1 MPLSAAGDGGATFSS
16 RLRRETE
23 GVGLIACSNLSI
35 HAAYGR
41 WQGGAMAP
49 EVGLVACGDLC
60 FALELRSSSH
70 RKVSS
75 RLRRETEG
83 VGLVACGDLCFA
95 LELRSSSHRKVSSRL
110 RRETEGVG
118 FEPTETCASSVFKTD
133 ALNRSATPP
142 LPNKGKIIRR
152 PRGCPSRG
160 AAPRRPSASSSAPK
174 KTAARDPD
182 GGCEF
187 MIGETY
193 SSFCCTSS
201 PTAFTPSPT
210 CSTALP
216 AALSVSLLAS

>member
-1 MPLSAAGDGGATFSS
+1 MVPARAWDKEKAAPGNGGGWDW
-16 RLRRETE
+16 LRFAQPVSGSLREPPART
-23 GVGLIACSNLSI
+23 
-35 HAAYGR
+35 
-41 WQGGAMAP
+41 
-49 EVGLVACGDLC
+49 
-60 FALELRSSSH
+60 ALSSH
-70 RKVSS
+70 RK
-75 RLRRETEG
+75 
-83 VGLVACGDLCFA
+83 A
-95 LELRSSSHRKVSSRL
+95 SSRL

-142 LPNKGKIIRR
+142 LRNKGKIIRR

-160 AAPRRPSASSSAPK
+160 AAPPRPSASPSSPPK
-174 KTAARDPD
+174 KRTAARNPD

-187 MIGETY
+187 MIEETY

-216 AALSVSLLAS
+216 AALSVSLVAS